1 MTITEIMNNYQV
13 NLTDIANRSGI
24 SKTTLSNAFNRPF
37 ETWTIRIQDGV
48 ARAVNETPEQ
58 ILILLQGRKYQLN
71 IDDKSQTIQG
81 VQINDSRT
89 YQAIKFTV
97 INNAMEGWEP
107 VSEDIQELVA
117 FAQTDHP
124 EIEERYKDIFGTDH
138 DR

>member
-1 MTITEIMNNYQV
+1 MTITEIMNNYRV

-37 ETWTIRIQDGV
+37 ETWTIRILNGV

-81 VQINDSRT
+81 VHINDSRT
-89 YQAIKFTV
+89 YQAVKFSV